1 MQNTTKGLSLRY
13 YICNVNSQ
21 GYIIALNKKII
32 SNYEISAF
40 YSVLDTMQVKQ
51 EYPILSS

>member
-21 GYIIALNKKII
+21 GNIIALNKKII